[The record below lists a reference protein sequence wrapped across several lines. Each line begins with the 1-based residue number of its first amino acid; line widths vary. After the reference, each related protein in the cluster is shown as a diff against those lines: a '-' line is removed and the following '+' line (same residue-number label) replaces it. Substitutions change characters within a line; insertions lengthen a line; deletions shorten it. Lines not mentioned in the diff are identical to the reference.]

1 MLNKVC
7 NILMVIVL
15 TVLIIIAGLLLVP
28 KIVGYETFAVISGSM
43 EPKIPVGAIVYTKE
57 TSFENLNIN
66 DVISFDTNNGSRV
79 THRIIEV
86 DTDNQQFITQGDA
99 NNVKDA
105 DPVSYQQVIGKV
117 TLTIPLLGY
126 LSMYIRTPLG
136 VAGICAVIFIL
147 ILLNYL
153 PEILTKEDEVK
164 EK

>member
-105 DPVSYQQVIGKV
+105 DPVAYQQVIGKV